1 MTREEETDV
10 MLFHIVLDSLGGVHF
25 GRKVGEDQQVG
36 GAESIAT
43 ESVMLGLVEESC
55 ASGSMTGSKDHLY
68 LTTAEVDYLTIVKI
82 SDLPLVVTHIIG
94 SNGHITGIQIDFRER
109 TYPTHMIAMG
119 MSEHHGDRL
128 GSNLCHNLVQIRY
141 IHTCIY
147 QNSTLITL
155 NEVER
160 FVIESVSV
168 SYPGMLVELAEHHLI
183 ILINHF
189 AAKVAT
195 VDIGYLRLNHI
206 RHQTKQHGCYKT
218 VSFHHIMVMFMIAFF
233 WILCAKIITKN
244 EMGKKNT
251 YFFCNL
257 LTYSYL
263 CTTFHHNPT
272 DMKRDN
278 EIFELIEKEH
288 QRQLKGM
295 ELIASEN
302 FVSDQVMEAMGSY
315 LTNKYAEGY
324 PGKRYYGGCQVV
336 DQVEQLA
343 IDRVCKLFGAE
354 YANVQPHSGAQ
365 ANAAVLL
372 AVLKPG
378 DTFMGMNLDHGG
390 HLSHGSHVNT
400 SGILYNPIGYNLN
413 KETGRVD
420 YDEMEQLA
428 LEHKPKLIIGGG
440 SAYSREWDYKRMREI
455 ADKVG
460 ALLMIDMAHPAGL
473 IAAGLLDNPVKYAH
487 IVTSTTHKTLRG
499 PRGGIILMGKDF
511 DNPWGYTTPKGVV
524 KKMSQLLN
532 SAVFPGQQ
540 GGPLEHVIA
549 AKAVAFGE
557 ALQPEFKEWAK
568 QVQKNAKV
576 LAEELVKRGFH
587 IVSGG
592 TDNHSM
598 LVDLRSKYPDLT
610 GKVAEN
616 ALVVADITVNKNMVP
631 FDSRSAFQTSGLRLG
646 TPAITTRGAKEDL
659 MVLIAELIEEVLND
673 PENEE
678 VIAKVRA
685 KVNDTMKNYPLFA
698 Y

>member
-1 MTREEETDV
+1 ME
-10 MLFHIVLDSLGGVHF
+10 
-25 GRKVGEDQQVG
+25 KDQ
-36 GAESIAT
+36 
-43 ESVMLGLVEESC
+43 
-55 ASGSMTGSKDHLY
+55 
-68 LTTAEVDYLTIVKI
+68 
-82 SDLPLVVTHIIG
+82 
-94 SNGHITGIQIDFRER
+94 
-109 TYPTHMIAMG
+109 
-119 MSEHHGDRL
+119 
-128 GSNLCHNLVQIRY
+128 
-141 IHTCIY
+141 
-147 QNSTLITL
+147 
-155 NEVER
+155 
-160 FVIESVSV
+160 VI
-168 SYPGMLVELAEHHLI
+168 
-183 ILINHF
+183 F
-189 AAKVAT
+189 
-195 VDIGYLRLNHI
+195 D
-206 RHQTKQHGCYKT
+206 
-218 VSFHHIMVMFMIAFF
+218 
-233 WILCAKIITKN
+233 
-244 EMGKKNT
+244 
-251 YFFCNL
+251 
-257 LTYSYL
+257 
-263 CTTFHHNPT
+263 
-272 DMKRDN
+272 
-278 EIFELIEKEH
+278 LIEKEH

-302 FVSDQVMEAMGSY
+302 FVSDEVMEAMGSY

-336 DQVEQLA
+336 DQVENIA
-343 IDRVCKLFGAE
+343 IERICKLFDAE

-378 DTFMGMNLDHGG
+378 DTFMGLNLDHGG

-400 SGILYNPIGYNLN
+400 SGILYNPVGYNLN
-413 KETGRVD
+413 KETGMVD
-420 YDEMEQLA
+420 YDEMEKLA

-440 SAYSREWDYKRMREI
+440 SAYSREWNYKRMREI

-460 ALLMIDMAHPAGL
+460 AILLIDMAHPAGL
-473 IAAGLLDNPVKYAH
+473 IAAGLLENPVKYAH

-511 DNPWGYTTPKGVV
+511 ENPWGLTTPKGQV
-524 KKMSQLLN
+524 KMMSTILN

-557 ALQPEFKEWAK
+557 CLKPEFKEYAK
-568 QVQKNAKV
+568 QVKKNAAV
-576 LAEELVKRGFH
+576 LAEELVKRGFG

-616 ALVVADITVNKNMVP
+616 ALVAADITVNKNMVP
-631 FDSRSAFQTSGLRLG
+631 FDSRSAFQTSGIRLG
-646 TPAITTRGAKEDL
+646 TPAITTRGVKED
-659 MVLIAELIEEVLND
+659 MMPLIADLIEEVLND

-685 KVNDTMKNYPLFA
+685 KVNETMKDYPLFA